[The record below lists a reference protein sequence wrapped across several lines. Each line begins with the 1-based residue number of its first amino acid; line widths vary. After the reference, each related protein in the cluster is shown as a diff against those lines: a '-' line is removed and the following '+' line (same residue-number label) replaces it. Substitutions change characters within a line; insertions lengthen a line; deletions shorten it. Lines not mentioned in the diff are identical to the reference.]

1 LKYTIPKINK
11 GKEPVTIPK
20 GSTKEKEL
28 AKNVWYISYTFNG
41 KQYKVKEGLNRIKDH
56 KQKTSEAESQRESI
70 ENDLKNGFDPEDQ
83 TAFIQKQIKQEITL
97 ADAVKNYLSDI
108 EHTRPTTAKNY
119 ESKLKYLVEAF
130 PGKPLKN
137 ISGADITRYL
147 RSKIDNVQP
156 DKMTMK
162 GKIYQ
167 LESTTKWTNK
177 TVQNAR
183 TYFRTFF
190 NWCIHKEQGY
200 ISENPI
206 TDVLQ
211 RKIRSEA
218 TAKDTNIPYS
228 EKDTKTVMT
237 YLDEHDP
244 YIAFICR
251 FIYST
256 CLRPRELCQLQVKDL
271 TYPKADAW
279 QITIPLSAMK
289 TTKKTKP
296 DVIDVEPNFIEHLEK
311 LNHTQYPD
319 NYYLVSDD
327 EINIIGA
334 EPIDP
339 DKPYKRLRV
348 VLKKLKLDQKGYTLY
363 SFKHTSNI
371 ARFNKGW
378 LLTEIMKANR
388 HSDIQSTL
396 EYLKHITK
404 STDISKKEVPKI

>member
-1 LKYTIPKINK
+1 M
-11 GKEPVTIPK
+11 TIPK

-190 NWCIHKEQGY
+190 N
-200 ISENPI
+200 
-206 TDVLQ
+206 
-211 RKIRSEA
+211 
-218 TAKDTNIPYS
+218 
-228 EKDTKTVMT
+228 
-237 YLDEHDP
+237 
-244 YIAFICR
+244 
-251 FIYST
+251 
-256 CLRPRELCQLQVKDL
+256 
-271 TYPKADAW
+271 
-279 QITIPLSAMK
+279 
-289 TTKKTKP
+289 
-296 DVIDVEPNFIEHLEK
+296 
-311 LNHTQYPD
+311 
-319 NYYLVSDD
+319 
-327 EINIIGA
+327 
-334 EPIDP
+334 
-339 DKPYKRLRV
+339 
-348 VLKKLKLDQKGYTLY
+348 
-363 SFKHTSNI
+363 
-371 ARFNKGW
+371 
-378 LLTEIMKANR
+378 
-388 HSDIQSTL
+388 
-396 EYLKHITK
+396 
-404 STDISKKEVPKI
+404 